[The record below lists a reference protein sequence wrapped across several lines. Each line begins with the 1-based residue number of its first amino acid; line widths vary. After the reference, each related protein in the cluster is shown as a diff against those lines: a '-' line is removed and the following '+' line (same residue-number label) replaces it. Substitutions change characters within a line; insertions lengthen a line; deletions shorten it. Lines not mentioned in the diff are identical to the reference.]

1 MLPRF
6 SIQKFRVL
14 TVILKKNTKEMEK
27 MTILLKAIA
36 LNYKTA
42 TVQKSLWTGSEM
54 FQKDTLINH
63 FFY

>member
-42 TVQKSLWTGSEM
+42 TVQKSL
-54 FQKDTLINH
+54 
-63 FFY
+63 